1 MVDPLEFS
9 WRVVENQGIIAL
21 VLLIM
26 MFQNSKERSALLHK
40 NCELSKFIMECLK
53 LKLNE
58 DSPSSRSS
66 QDDTGLNQ
74 GGYLSTGGSIT
85 NPFDKV

>member
-9 WRVVENQGIIAL
+9 WKVVENQGIIAL

-53 LKLNE
+53 LKLSE
-58 DSPSSRSS
+58 DSPLPGSDRTLSKSI
-66 QDDTGLNQ
+66 QTDDI
-74 GGYLSTGGSIT
+74 GSNGTIID
-85 NPFDKV
+85 PFGKV